1 VLVSAEA
8 LKAISAAEQSMPQKL
23 RALYQGPLEV
33 IEVVNP
39 LAYRL
44 RLPKGSRAH
53 DVFPIVYLLPYKQ
66 DPSRPR
72 PQPTPEP
79 LYTEGGEDYWEVEA
93 IVGER
98 KTDSGSMEYM
108 VRWKGFSDVH
118 DSFEPLKAVK
128 HLTAYKQYVRDKQL
142 AAKQEQQSQQPV
154 GSKRS
159 VQRGR
164 STA

>member
-1 VLVSAEA
+1 
-8 LKAISAAEQSMPQKL
+8 MPQKL

-44 RLPKGSRAH
+44 RLPKGSKAH
-53 DVFPIVYLLPYKQ
+53 DVFPLVYLLPYTQ

-72 PQPTPEP
+72 LQTTPGP
-79 LYTEGGEDYWEVEA
+79 LYTEDGEDYWEVEA

-98 KTDSGSMEYM
+98 AAANGSMEYL
-108 VRWKGFSDVH
+108 VRWKGFTAAH
-118 DSFEPLKAVK
+118 DSFEPQAEVQ
-128 HLTAYKQYVRDKQL
+128 HLRAYKQYVRSKQ
-142 AAKQEQQSQQPV
+142 QQQSKQRV

-164 STA
+164 STT